1 MEKNIRTLIVLTSA
15 FLIADMAI
23 VKAADSNNPPTP
35 INPPREIIIKSW
47 KNPTSLRP
55 KAPTRQQIE
64 CTYADGSLYFL
75 FAIPEGE
82 CQLSM
87 TDLSTGVNISGTD
100 RRHIPTSRS
109 SSIAVRLPNS
119 CMSPRHASKN
129 VRDRSV
135 KNSGYRILCRPYAV
149 PQDSV

>member
-15 FLIADMAI
+15 FLIADMAT

-87 TDLSTGVNISGTD
+87 TDLSTGEVVYTDFDSEASEPVYIGYHESGEIYISTE
-100 RRHIPTSRS
+100 
-109 SSIAVRLPNS
+109 
-119 CMSPRHASKN
+119 
-129 VRDRSV
+129 
-135 KNSGYRILCRPYAV
+135 SGNTY
-149 PQDSV
+149 SGSW